1 MTKILYKSH
10 ISLPVLLVAFPLVI
24 FYINFSLLHLPGP
37 NTFSCPTIILEYS
50 LLWQWVTMSLMFRTV
65 LNGNNLCMN
74 LLKSAWVVSP
84 ETCPLLRFR
93 QYRTTW
99 SSMLHFRKSG
109 SIPSLSGWLN
119 LIKPII
125 EIPSPTHPDQLLT
138 GQWDVKGNL
147 VLQSVVKDIAGK
159 HFLTGNMQVLFFF
172 SASEFKCTKMWW

>member
-1 MTKILYKSH
+1 MCLKRISYLVSTGKCAQHFILSSEYITFVMTKILYKSH
-10 ISLPVLLVAFPLVI
+10 ISLPVFLVAFPLII
-24 FYINFSLLHLPGP
+24 FYINFSLLHLQEP

-50 LLWQWVTMSLMFRTV
+50 LLWQWATMSLMFRTV
-65 LNGNNLCMN
+65 LNDNNLCMN

-93 QYRTTW
+93 QYRTIW

-125 EIPSPTHPDQLLT
+125 EIPSPTHPDQWL
-138 GQWDVKGNL
+138 
-147 VLQSVVKDIAGK
+147 
-159 HFLTGNMQVLFFF
+159 
-172 SASEFKCTKMWW
+172 ASEMWKEILSYSQL

>member
-1 MTKILYKSH
+1 MLNTSFWVQNISPLFYYGIMTKILYKSH

-93 QYRTTW
+93 QYRTPCCT
-99 SSMLHFRKSG
+99 S
-109 SIPSLSGWLN
+109 
-119 LIKPII
+119 
-125 EIPSPTHPDQLLT
+125 
-138 GQWDVKGNL
+138 GNL
-147 VLQSVVKDIAGK
+147 VPSLASVGDLIWSSQSLRFHHQLI
-159 HFLTGNMQVLFFF
+159 LTSYWL
-172 SASEFKCTKMWW
+172 ASEMWKEILSYSQL